1 MVFDYIKG
9 IIFIPIFI
17 YILANLGKKIAHNES
32 FGANLFTGY
41 VVYTFFQFIGG
52 FLAQQFRLP
61 WIVYQIYMIVL
72 LIVLLAFS
80 LYKNKIELNKAK
92 LKTHFRTYGVLYF
105 IAFVFIILAMFNIQF
120 LWNGNNV
127 DDGYYLNKIRMAPY
141 VENYVDYNFAV
152 GVPAEGSIIR
162 NVNTYEI
169 EAAFFSQLLGIDA
182 SIYAKFV
189 LALINYILVVH
200 GVYYLFE
207 NIGGK
212 KYKNLAYAVIPIL
225 FFGIYYNLQT
235 NFHLL
240 TTNDGWQFNTAM
252 WYGSTLV
259 KTIGLILMLL
269 PLLKEH
275 FTYKSFILYG
285 FLIVT
290 LMSKASQTFPLV
302 IITALIFVLKQ
313 GMRLLRNKF
322 GIRYGLLLLIVVLI
336 ILFFIPMTDAIEHR
350 AFMINELL
358 SSNAKLL
365 VFKGSLFL
373 VALSY
378 LLDNKILKKWNNLL
392 LTFGFFIFMP
402 KINTLF
408 LYASIYDFVAS
419 RTLEL
424 YLYTLIFTACLIFFI
439 GLTKMIRSQKSMKVL
454 YVGIAFVFVAIPMI
468 SVQRNLGIINTVSI
482 LLDNPR
488 LLPETTVELSESL
501 SNLSKEKNKKLNV
514 LTPMWIVMDGTPHST
529 ASFVQYNA
537 YDQLV
542 SIGVMARYNEM
553 TENSIFKGISQDD
566 VDIFEKYNSGEDRDD
581 KKLEKFLDKYP
592 VDCIVVVYD
601 DVAKKLEEH
610 FGYKVVDRIML
621 SDKYHYYNIL
631 YKE

>member
-269 PLLKEH
+269 PLLQNQI
-275 FTYKSFILYG
+275 TYKSFILYG
-285 FLIVT
+285 CLIVT

-302 IITALIFVLKQ
+302 AITALIFALKY
-313 GMRLLRNKF
+313 GMRYLKNKF
-322 GIRYGLLLLIVVLI
+322 GIRYSLLFLVIVFI
-336 ILFFIPMTDAIEHR
+336 ILICIPMTEAIEHR
-350 AFMINELL
+350 EFMINQLL
-358 SSNAKLL
+358 SSNTKLL
-365 VFKGSLFL
+365 IVKGSLFL
-373 VALSY
+373 IALSY
-378 LLDNKILKKWNNLL
+378 LFDIKEIRKWNNLL

-402 KINTLF
+402 KVNTLF
-408 LYASIYDFVAS
+408 LYVSIYDFVAS

-424 YLYTLIFTACLIFFI
+424 YLYTLIFSACLIFFI
-439 GLTKMIRSQKSMKVL
+439 ALTKLIHSQKSMKL
-454 YVGIAFVFVAIPMI
+454 IYAGIALVFMAIPMI
-468 SVQRNLGIINTVSI
+468 SIQRNLGIINTISI

-488 LLPETTVELSESL
+488 LLPETTVELSECL
-501 SNLSKEKNKKLNV
+501 SDLSKEKNKKLNV

-529 ASFVQYNA
+529 ASFVRYNA
-537 YDQLV
+537 YDELI

-553 TENSIFKGISQDD
+553 TDDSIFKGISQED

-581 KKLEKFLDKYP
+581 KKLRKFLDKYP

-601 DVAKKLEEH
+601 DVVKNLEEK
-610 FGYKVVDRIML
+610 FRYKIVDRILL
-621 SDKYHYYNIL
+621 SDKYHYYNVL